1 MFLKIP
7 PTSTGFFKPLWPSVF
22 STTVYIASEI
32 HIPSTSRSGK
42 ITTKPLAIYVSRS
55 WPILYTIPPPHPATK
70 KKNRNLYEVIWH
82 NSFDTPEF
90 SHLLTTHNTIHVTEI
105 QFSVLQSRS
114 VLLFLPVYF
123 SSSQWLTA
131 RLTSFLRS
139 SSYQTASKGPI
150 LRAASK
156 GKFSPLD
163 HTKWFPPR
171 KGTDPLSHNFTVYC
185 SLSPSGPHLD

>member
-1 MFLKIP
+1 VIFYATIRDLQSPNLGRIKLMLTKSRTYGEIIKIP
-7 PTSTGFFKPLWPSVF
+7 VLFAPLLR
-22 STTVYIASEI
+22 T
-32 HIPSTSRSGK
+32 
-42 ITTKPLAIYVSRS
+42 
-55 WPILYTIPPPHPATK
+55 PATK